1 MYHRKLWY
9 PGTVKVTYDG
19 KTPDVCWF
27 KLLYWKISLLLH
39 RCLQM
44 TESYLHWLTGANVS
58 KQHLF
63 TKTVTSHSVCQPT
76 ARRQI
81 KGNY

>member
-44 TESYLHWLTGANVS
+44 TESYLH
-58 KQHLF
+58 
-63 TKTVTSHSVCQPT
+63 
-76 ARRQI
+76 
-81 KGNY
+81 